1 MDVGIKQLRVS
12 QIHFKGENESMGFK
26 GVNLVNCLVSADLH
40 PLKLEEG
47 SHRVH
52 ETMGHSAE
60 ADRSADF
67 FTKITLRPTKYS
79 YLSCFINV

>member
-12 QIHFKGENESMGFK
+12 QMHFKGENESMGFK
-26 GVNLVNCLVSADLH
+26 GVN
-40 PLKLEEG
+40 PLKMEEG